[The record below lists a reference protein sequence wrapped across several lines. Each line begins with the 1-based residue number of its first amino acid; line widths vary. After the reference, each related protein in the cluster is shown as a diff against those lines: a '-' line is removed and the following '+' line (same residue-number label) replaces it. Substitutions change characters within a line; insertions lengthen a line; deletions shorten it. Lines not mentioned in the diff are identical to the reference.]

1 MMKLVLAVIVIGMPC
16 LLAQLSSLPI
26 SPRFGYTGGTVY
38 SPYPR
43 SALLTPPVQP
53 QIIVVQQ
60 GGNNFLSN
68 LVLLAAILVDSFRK
82 QPDITITVSN
92 NATAVN
98 TAIANSTSISDSTAN
113 SNSTSA

>member
-1 MMKLVLAVIVIGMPC
+1 MRKIVLTVIVIC
-16 LLAQLSSLPI
+16 LPYVLAQLSSIPL
-26 SPRFGYTGGTVY
+26 SSQYGYTGGSLY
-38 SPYPR
+38 NPYLGGVLQTR
-43 SALLTPPVQP
+43 PVQP

-92 NATAVN
+92 NASAVN
-98 TAIANSTSISDSTAN
+98 TAIANSTGLSGSLAFAGADSG
-113 SNSTSA
+113 